1 MSRTLASLNNINRY
15 LNTQQHLENNSRD
28 RQCDSKSHN
37 QLPTSKIPENPF
49 CRRILIVDDD
59 ADVTLTFRSAL
70 ENDNNNGDGVRIF
83 EVYTYNDPLLALS
96 DFKQNFYDLMLLDIN
111 MPKMNGFEFCEKI
124 LKLDIN
130 VKTCFM
136 SAAEINHE
144 ALREI
149 HPGINIGCFIKKPIA
164 IGHFIN
170 RIKTELD

>member
-1 MSRTLASLNNINRY
+1 MKRTQASLNNINHH
-15 LNTQQHLENNSRD
+15 LNTQQHLENNSTD
-28 RQCDSKSHN
+28 RQLDFMLNN
-37 QLPTSKIPENPF
+37 QLTTSEIPENPF

-59 ADVTLTFRSAL
+59 VDVTLTFRSAL
-70 ENDNNNGDGVRIF
+70 ENDNDRDGARIF

-96 DFKQNFYDLMLLDIN
+96 DFKENFYDLMLLDIH

-149 HPGINIGCFIKKPIA
+149 HPAINIGCFIKKPIA
-164 IGHFIN
+164 IGHFVN
-170 RIKTELD
+170 RIKAELK

>member
-1 MSRTLASLNNINRY
+1 MNRTLASLNIINRH
-15 LNTQQHLENNSRD
+15 LNTQQHLENNSID
-28 RQCDSKSHN
+28 SQFDSKSHN
-37 QLPTSKIPENPF
+37 QLTISKIPENSF
-49 CRRILIVDDD
+49 CRRILILDDD
-59 ADVTLTFRSAL
+59 VDVTLTFRSAL
-70 ENDNNNGDGVRIF
+70 ENDNNNGDGARVI

-111 MPKMNGFEFCEKI
+111 MPKMNGFEFCEEI

-136 SAAEINHE
+136 SAAEINHG

-149 HPGINIGCFIKKPIA
+149 HPAINIGCFIKKPIA

-170 RIKTELD
+170 RIKAELD